1 MSDIPGYH
9 SLNKIYES
17 KRTSVYRAIRTKDN
31 LPVMLKLLNRDY
43 PSREELTEYKFEYEL
58 TSGLNLNG
66 VIKSLELLPYKNS
79 LIIIFEDFGAVS
91 LKNFMETGGFTLKEF
106 LLLASGITGIL
117 SNLYDEGIIH
127 RDINPG
133 NIVFNPDTGEIKLID
148 FGLARKFFGR
158 IKSQKIEGNPLYISP
173 EQTGRTSRP
182 TDYRTDYYSLGAV
195 FYEILTGKPPFTG
208 SDLMELIHAHLA
220 QSPVPP
226 CLVNRNIPEV
236 LSDIIMKLMAKNP
249 EDRYRSPWGLKK
261 DLDECL
267 KQSEKTGKI
276 ESFTI
281 GIQDIPS
288 RLSIPEK
295 LYGREKEINIL
306 LDSFEVIYSGGREMI
321 FISGTAGIGKT
332 SLFRE
337 IYRSVS
343 DRGAY
348 IISGK
353 FEQFERVTPYSAIVR
368 ALQELIDKILTE
380 NEVEIS
386 LWKRKFL
393 SVLGSNSQIIIDI
406 LPRLE
411 LIIGHQ
417 PAVEEV
423 SSLEAQNRFNQVFE
437 NFIRIFCQSYHPL
450 VICLDDLQWADSAS
464 LKLIEHIMSD
474 KEIKYLFLTC
484 AYRDDEIDHVHPLK
498 RTVDILK
505 KSIKIKE
512 IHLNSLDIEDITQL
526 ISDTIYAGG
535 DYVRELSEMIKKN
548 TEGNPFFIKQYLKTL
563 YDKKLLLFNT
573 DSRCWQWDLNRI
585 KEIVTENVAELM
597 AQKIRNLPSETKEV
611 LLASACLGNTFDLIT
626 LSIIY
631 EKTLSEI
638 SCSLLPAIEES
649 LILPVS
655 DLEFEDRKNILSKT
669 FYKKYKFLHDRIQQY
684 VHSFTGEYEKKKVNL
699 LTGRQLFHNLSGE
712 ELDRRLFEIAD
723 HFNTA
728 KELITEEKEKIE
740 FIRLNL
746 MAGKKAKKSIAYREA
761 LKYIKQCFEAL
772 PDRIWTDYYE
782 LAFDLYRE
790 GAEIEYFNGHY
801 EESQKLI
808 KFALTRSKTPFEM
821 AELYSLLLVQL
832 TILAEHE
839 EAIGTGIKALSL
851 LGIDLTE
858 TELEQA
864 IDKEISIINNNPG
877 DRSIASLIDMQ
888 IMTDAEKKQAVKLLS
903 YMAGPAYYTN
913 KKLFCLIAGKI
924 VSLSLKYG
932 NISESCTG
940 YSMYGMVENSLT
952 GNYKTGY
959 DFNLLAMKL
968 SEKFRAPAQR
978 CIVSNIFGN
987 FIFHWVRPL
996 KEKDTINIE
1005 GYRAGLEGGELE
1017 FAGYCLC
1024 HRGEDYFYSGNKCL
1038 KDMLSDITDYI
1049 HFAEKTVNKMAI
1061 SILTCLTIIITNL
1074 SGFTKDRL
1082 SFDTEEIRE
1091 EEFMNDCHRNKNHRV
1106 LCEYYT
1112 LKAQVLYLYGKTH
1125 EALTCIIKAKEL
1137 SEYIWGLFIS
1147 AEYNFYYSLIL
1158 ADLYDRCDEERKKEY
1173 EEEIKINQ
1181 RQMKIR
1187 ADNCPEN
1194 FLHKYL
1200 LVEAEIARLRGHT
1213 VEAIDYYT
1221 MAINLAK
1228 EHEFIKDE
1236 ILARERAGKFWDKRG
1251 NKDYAGLHLR
1261 KAFYGYSIIGAMSK
1275 IEDMKEK
1282 YGEYLSEISHKKI
1295 PDTEMISPSS
1305 SSSELLDLGTVIKAS
1320 HIISGEIVLENLIN
1334 KTMVLLIEH
1343 SGAQRGFLILEN
1355 DGILNV
1361 EAQIEGD
1368 KHRVIES
1375 IDLKK
1380 CDNISVKIVTY
1391 VERTRDTFILN
1402 DASRDGNFINDPYI
1416 LRNKVRSLLCMPLIH
1431 QDKLTGIL
1439 YLENNIMSGIFTE
1452 NKIEMLN
1459 ILSSQLATSIENS
1472 KLYRRLEEYNRT
1484 LEHKVTEKTAE
1495 LKEAKEAAEAANKA
1509 KSKSLA
1515 ELKDRESY
1523 LELQFNRMPSGC
1535 IVWDNDLTIRSWN
1548 PSAEKIFGYSSE
1560 EATGKNI
1567 TDLLLPADIKEDMYN
1582 ICNRLLKGDMTASS
1596 VNDNITKHGNRII
1609 CEWTNTPLIDSE
1621 GNVHGVISMV
1631 QDITERRMAEEALCR
1646 SEDKFRTIF
1655 ESNSAAM
1662 AIIEPDTTISMV
1674 NDAYCQMSGY
1684 KKEEVI
1690 GMSWTEQ
1697 IPPEDLER
1705 MKEYNRRR
1713 LINPK
1718 DAPDKYEFTFYR
1730 KDGEIRHAL
1739 MSVALIPEIKNI
1751 IVSFTDITERRQAE
1765 EALKLSEAN
1774 YRNLF
1779 QNAPIG
1785 IFHSTIEGLF
1795 IRVNP
1800 ALVRILAYS
1809 SPEELISSI
1818 SDMNTQIYA
1827 DKGKRSK
1834 IVELMLKQ
1842 NEWVHD
1848 EIRWRRKDGNIIIA
1862 DFTGRKV
1869 NNRDGNITYLEGFI
1883 QDITARKRIEEELS
1897 ESEERW
1903 RTIINTSPDGIAFV
1917 TTDGKIKF
1925 MSDKLLVMYG
1935 YDSLDEV
1942 TGRNM
1947 FDFLDITY
1955 HEKAITS
1962 LQEMLKGNYTGFS
1975 EYLVIKKDGT
1985 RFFVEINAEV
1995 IRDREG
2001 NPVNIFF
2008 IERDITERKK
2018 FESALIEARIA
2029 AEEANRAKSLFLANM
2044 SHELRTPLNAILGYA
2059 QLFQQDTQLSED
2071 YKRGINIIEKSGK
2084 HLLKL
2089 INDILDLA
2097 KIEAGKIELEKEKFK
2112 LKNLLHFVE
2121 ELIIVKAKAKELIF
2135 NTHYSEDLPFYVEGD
2150 KKKLSQTLINIL
2162 DNAVK
2167 FTQKGSITFRVEK
2180 QKGKIMFAVED
2191 TGPGIPEES
2200 LEEIFSPFTQL
2211 GDHLRKAEG
2220 TGLGLTITRNLVKLM
2235 GGKLKVESLY
2245 GKGSK
2250 FRFEIELPEISG
2262 LNYYQVSNED
2272 IITGYKGRK
2281 RRILVVDDK
2290 FENRMV
2296 LSDILNRSG
2305 FYVEEAELGIECLGK
2320 LDDFMPD
2327 LIFMDL
2333 IMPHMD
2339 GYESTRKIRENEAYK
2354 EIKII
2359 AISAGK
2365 LDKPVNELIEI
2376 GFDDWITKPFLY
2388 NDLFT
2393 ILMKHLR
2400 LEPEYK
2406 KEEEKFILPPAE
2418 LIENLYNMS
2427 IGSNFKL
2434 IRQEL
2439 EKIKDL
2445 NKDYMA
2451 FYRKVKELADGF
2463 EIENMRSLLEKYLEA
2478 VK

>member
-1 MSDIPGYH
+1 
-9 SLNKIYES
+9 
-17 KRTSVYRAIRTKDN
+17 
-31 LPVMLKLLNRDY
+31 
-43 PSREELTEYKFEYEL
+43 
-58 TSGLNLNG
+58 
-66 VIKSLELLPYKNS
+66 
-79 LIIIFEDFGAVS
+79 
-91 LKNFMETGGFTLKEF
+91 
-106 LLLASGITGIL
+106 
-117 SNLYDEGIIH
+117 
-127 RDINPG
+127 
-133 NIVFNPDTGEIKLID
+133 
-148 FGLARKFFGR
+148 
-158 IKSQKIEGNPLYISP
+158 
-173 EQTGRTSRP
+173 
-182 TDYRTDYYSLGAV
+182 
-195 FYEILTGKPPFTG
+195 
-208 SDLMELIHAHLA
+208 
-220 QSPVPP
+220 
-226 CLVNRNIPEV
+226 
-236 LSDIIMKLMAKNP
+236 
-249 EDRYRSPWGLKK
+249 
-261 DLDECL
+261 
-267 KQSEKTGKI
+267 
-276 ESFTI
+276 
-281 GIQDIPS
+281 
-288 RLSIPEK
+288 
-295 LYGREKEINIL
+295 
-306 LDSFEVIYSGGREMI
+306 
-321 FISGTAGIGKT
+321 
-332 SLFRE
+332 
-337 IYRSVS
+337 
-343 DRGAY
+343 
-348 IISGK
+348 
-353 FEQFERVTPYSAIVR
+353 R

-393 SVLGSNSQIIIDI
+393 SVLGSNGQIIIDI

-512 IHLNSLDIEDITQL
+512 IYLNSLDIEDITQL

-761 LKYIKQCFEAL
+761 LKYVKQCFEAL
-772 PDRIWTDYYE
+772 PDNIWTDYYE

-808 KFALTRSKTPFEM
+808 KFALTGSKTPFEK

-839 EAIGTGIKALSL
+839 EAIHTGIKALSL
-851 LGIDLTE
+851 LGIDLQE
-858 TELEQA
+858 TEPEQA
-864 IDKEISIINNNPG
+864 IDKEISIINNNTG

-932 NISESCTG
+932 NISESCAG

-1355 DGILNV
+1355 DGILKV

-1402 DASRDGNFINDPYI
+1402 DASRDGNF
-1416 LRNKVRSLLCMPLIH
+1416 
-1431 QDKLTGIL
+1431 
-1439 YLENNIMSGIFTE
+1439 
-1452 NKIEMLN
+1452 
-1459 ILSSQLATSIENS
+1459 
-1472 KLYRRLEEYNRT
+1472 
-1484 LEHKVTEKTAE
+1484 
-1495 LKEAKEAAEAANKA
+1495 
-1509 KSKSLA
+1509 
-1515 ELKDRESY
+1515 
-1523 LELQFNRMPSGC
+1523 
-1535 IVWDNDLTIRSWN
+1535 
-1548 PSAEKIFGYSSE
+1548 
-1560 EATGKNI
+1560 
-1567 TDLLLPADIKEDMYN
+1567 
-1582 ICNRLLKGDMTASS
+1582 
-1596 VNDNITKHGNRII
+1596 
-1609 CEWTNTPLIDSE
+1609 
-1621 GNVHGVISMV
+1621 
-1631 QDITERRMAEEALCR
+1631 
-1646 SEDKFRTIF
+1646 
-1655 ESNSAAM
+1655 
-1662 AIIEPDTTISMV
+1662 
-1674 NDAYCQMSGY
+1674 
-1684 KKEEVI
+1684 
-1690 GMSWTEQ
+1690 
-1697 IPPEDLER
+1697 
-1705 MKEYNRRR
+1705 
-1713 LINPK
+1713 
-1718 DAPDKYEFTFYR
+1718 
-1730 KDGEIRHAL
+1730 
-1739 MSVALIPEIKNI
+1739 
-1751 IVSFTDITERRQAE
+1751 
-1765 EALKLSEAN
+1765 
-1774 YRNLF
+1774 
-1779 QNAPIG
+1779 
-1785 IFHSTIEGLF
+1785 
-1795 IRVNP
+1795 
-1800 ALVRILAYS
+1800 
-1809 SPEELISSI
+1809 
-1818 SDMNTQIYA
+1818 
-1827 DKGKRSK
+1827 
-1834 IVELMLKQ
+1834 
-1842 NEWVHD
+1842 
-1848 EIRWRRKDGNIIIA
+1848 
-1862 DFTGRKV
+1862 
-1869 NNRDGNITYLEGFI
+1869 
-1883 QDITARKRIEEELS
+1883 
-1897 ESEERW
+1897 
-1903 RTIINTSPDGIAFV
+1903 
-1917 TTDGKIKF
+1917 
-1925 MSDKLLVMYG
+1925 
-1935 YDSLDEV
+1935 
-1942 TGRNM
+1942 
-1947 FDFLDITY
+1947 
-1955 HEKAITS
+1955 
-1962 LQEMLKGNYTGFS
+1962 
-1975 EYLVIKKDGT
+1975 
-1985 RFFVEINAEV
+1985 
-1995 IRDREG
+1995 
-2001 NPVNIFF
+2001 
-2008 IERDITERKK
+2008 
-2018 FESALIEARIA
+2018 
-2029 AEEANRAKSLFLANM
+2029 
-2044 SHELRTPLNAILGYA
+2044 
-2059 QLFQQDTQLSED
+2059 
-2071 YKRGINIIEKSGK
+2071 
-2084 HLLKL
+2084 
-2089 INDILDLA
+2089 
-2097 KIEAGKIELEKEKFK
+2097 
-2112 LKNLLHFVE
+2112 
-2121 ELIIVKAKAKELIF
+2121 
-2135 NTHYSEDLPFYVEGD
+2135 
-2150 KKKLSQTLINIL
+2150 
-2162 DNAVK
+2162 
-2167 FTQKGSITFRVEK
+2167 
-2180 QKGKIMFAVED
+2180 
-2191 TGPGIPEES
+2191 
-2200 LEEIFSPFTQL
+2200 
-2211 GDHLRKAEG
+2211 
-2220 TGLGLTITRNLVKLM
+2220 
-2235 GGKLKVESLY
+2235 
-2245 GKGSK
+2245 
-2250 FRFEIELPEISG
+2250 
-2262 LNYYQVSNED
+2262 
-2272 IITGYKGRK
+2272 
-2281 RRILVVDDK
+2281 
-2290 FENRMV
+2290 
-2296 LSDILNRSG
+2296 
-2305 FYVEEAELGIECLGK
+2305 
-2320 LDDFMPD
+2320 
-2327 LIFMDL
+2327 
-2333 IMPHMD
+2333 
-2339 GYESTRKIRENEAYK
+2339 
-2354 EIKII
+2354 
-2359 AISAGK
+2359 
-2365 LDKPVNELIEI
+2365 
-2376 GFDDWITKPFLY
+2376 
-2388 NDLFT
+2388 
-2393 ILMKHLR
+2393 
-2400 LEPEYK
+2400 
-2406 KEEEKFILPPAE
+2406 
-2418 LIENLYNMS
+2418 
-2427 IGSNFKL
+2427 
-2434 IRQEL
+2434 
-2439 EKIKDL
+2439 
-2445 NKDYMA
+2445 
-2451 FYRKVKELADGF
+2451 
-2463 EIENMRSLLEKYLEA
+2463 
-2478 VK
+2478 